1 MSSFVEI
8 CVDISY
14 DGWATTMALNFSPV
28 AVSFAKAEGCFVE
41 AILNAAGTPN
51 GECFPRQIEYG
62 LVRISTD

>member
-1 MSSFVEI
+1 
-8 CVDISY
+8 
-14 DGWATTMALNFSPV
+14 MALNFSPV